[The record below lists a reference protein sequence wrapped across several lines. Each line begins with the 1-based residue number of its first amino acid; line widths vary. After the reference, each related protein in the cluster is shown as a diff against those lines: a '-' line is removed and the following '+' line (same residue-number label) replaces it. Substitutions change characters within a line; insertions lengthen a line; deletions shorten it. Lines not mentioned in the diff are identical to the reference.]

1 MISAKVRI
9 GKGKGKE
16 FEIPNFSQSAF
27 VGYCSSVIFMGA
39 CEIKRK
45 QYRTF
50 LATGVVMKI
59 RKGDNVDLVTI
70 KAGASCINVV
80 ASLNHARRM
89 VMSLKRGHICQVYG
103 YCRIHYG
110 EWTDKRTK
118 KKRRGFIHRYY
129 AEGFLDWYLP
139 KSAELRA
146 IGEGDTEE
154 LTKNDE
160 EMVELNWEDINM
172 KGE

>member
-16 FEIPNFSQSAF
+16 FEIPNFSQTAF
-27 VGYCSSVIFMGA
+27 VGSHSSVIFMGV
-39 CEIKRK
+39 CEIKKK
-45 QYRTF
+45 QSRMF

-59 RKGDNVDLVTI
+59 RKGDKLDLVTI
-70 KAGASCINVV
+70 KVGLTCINVV

-103 YCRIHYG
+103 YCRINFG
-110 EWTDKRTK
+110 EWTDKRTN

-129 AEGFLDWYLP
+129 AEGFQDWYLP
-139 KSAELRA
+139 RSADLRA
-146 IGEGDTEE
+146 IGVGDTEP
-154 LTKNDE
+154 LTKENE